1 MASQS
6 SLVLYQGEGSSNQCG
21 SDTQI
26 AKWQVKFPSAWM
38 DLPSEVSRHIEAAR
52 NYGKDAAEYEQ
63 CRSHKQGWYDPY
75 RIDFSTMQQ
84 QNLRSKR
91 VREARRFIQL
101 ASHVKQEEPSE
112 DDDLPKTTPTENDEF
127 PRTGVWDEPKAGK
140 KEANKMPRAP
150 MKSATEHEED

>member
-1 MASQS
+1 MEKMRQNMS
-6 SLVLYQGEGSSNQCG
+6 SVAATSKDGMIL
-21 SDTQI
+21 I
-26 AKWQVKFPSAWM
+26 ALTSA
-38 DLPSEVSRHIEAAR
+38 PCNNKTFAAKESEKS
-52 NYGKDAAEYEQ
+52 
-63 CRSHKQGWYDPY
+63 
-75 RIDFSTMQQ
+75 
-84 QNLRSKR
+84 
-91 VREARRFIQL
+91 RRFIQL